1 MEMLSEPKEMNRY
14 QAAAGSSRKFP
25 LSIVTVGVQI
35 FPKNPIHK
43 ASPPAGSQDEV
54 YLGLFEWRIIHP
66 DL

>member
-1 MEMLSEPKEMNRY
+1 MHWEMPKEMNRY
-14 QAAAGSSRKFP
+14 QAAAGSSRKFS
-25 LSIVTVGVQI
+25 LSTVTDGIQI
-35 FPKNPIHK
+35 FLKANHK